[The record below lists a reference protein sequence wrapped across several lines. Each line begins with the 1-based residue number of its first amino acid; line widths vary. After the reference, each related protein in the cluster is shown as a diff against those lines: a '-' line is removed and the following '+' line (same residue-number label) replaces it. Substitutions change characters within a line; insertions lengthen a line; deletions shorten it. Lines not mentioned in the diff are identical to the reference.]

1 MNAYSQSS
9 YAQAKLPASSLK
21 LALLACAV
29 FATMQASATEVIK
42 VGDQAV
48 ASGNNTITIG
58 NQALSLGNETIAI
71 GSNAEATN
79 SASIAVGV
87 QAQAIGERVVAI
99 GEQAGHESQITNNTL
114 MIGTD
119 AGRGSSG
126 SQAVMIGWGSAKNRQ
141 TSGLIAVGTHA
152 GGVDEGYTSAIPYPN
167 QLNYSEAL
175 GNAAGLNAAGH
186 YNTMVGSEAASYKN
200 GDQNVSVGYRAGGG
214 ERDGSSKG
222 DGNVAVGRYAGER
235 ISGDDNIAIGSQ
247 AGAKS
252 ITIKDTINIGRETQ
266 AFKDDSIA
274 IGRNAVANTASG
286 DVAIGAESTTAQ
298 VVPTRTATVGDVS
311 YGEFAGSAPSSAMSV
326 GSVGNE
332 RQVQNVAAGQITAT
346 STDAIN
352 GSQLYAVANATNYN
366 INQLNN
372 RIGEVDRDAK
382 AGIAQA
388 MAFEEAPFVAGK
400 WTYALGAAHYGGEQA
415 VAATLRKTA
424 DNGRWAF
431 SGGVSTATQGETGV
445 RIGISG
451 VID

>member
-1 MNAYSQSS
+1 MNAYSQGS

-29 FATMQASATEVIK
+29 FATMQASAKEVIK
-42 VGDQAV
+42 VGNQAV

-58 NQALSLGNETIAI
+58 NQA
-71 GSNAEATN
+71 
-79 SASIAVGV
+79 
-87 QAQAIGERVVAI
+87 QAIGEQVIAI
-99 GEQAGHESQITNNTL
+99 GERAGYESQITNNTL

-119 AGRGSSG
+119 AGKGSSG

-141 TSGLIAVGTHA
+141 TSGLIAVGMHA
-152 GGVDEGYTSAIPYPN
+152 GGIDEGYTSAIPYPN

-175 GNAAGLNAAGH
+175 GNAAGLNAAGQ

-200 GDQNVSVGYRAGGG
+200 GNHNVSVGYRAGGG
-214 ERDGSSKG
+214 ERDGSSMG

-274 IGRNAVANTASG
+274 IGRN
-286 DVAIGAESTTAQ
+286 
-298 VVPTRTATVGDVS
+298 
-311 YGEFAGSAPSSAMSV
+311 
-326 GSVGNE
+326 
-332 RQVQNVAAGQITAT
+332 
-346 STDAIN
+346 
-352 GSQLYAVANATNYN
+352 AVANATNYN